1 MIYFT
6 VIVAFIGDRAKL
18 PISRKLLNKTTFSI
32 IENYYNNMYI
42 NDLYENDFIRNKET
56 MKQELEKKKVWWSP
70 KYCLLSFIELFL
82 IYYKLNNPTKYF
94 HFCSLRYDFG
104 TFIETITKRTK
115 TTTRI
120 S

>member
-1 MIYFT
+1 
-6 VIVAFIGDRAKL
+6 
-18 PISRKLLNKTTFSI
+18 
-32 IENYYNNMYI
+32 MYI
-42 NDLYENDFIRNKET
+42 NDLYENDFIRNTET

-82 IYYKLNNPTKYF
+82 IYYQLNKPEKYF
-94 HFCSLRYDFG
+94 EFCSLCYCDFNRFIG
-104 TFIETITKRTK
+104 TIKKRTK